1 MVRLPA
7 TVILIL
13 SFVFLNSKLFA
24 KNPPPGTGTS
34 DIPANIMIML
44 DNSGSMQGRLP
55 NKTGLLYPVDVQT
68 DSSGNIFVLEYAYDR
83 MKVFDSSGNFLR
95 SFGSRGSSC
104 KQWRHAQ
111 TICNL

>member
-7 TVILIL
+7 TIILIL
-13 SFVFLNSKLFA
+13 SFLFLNSKLFA

-44 DNSGSMQGRLP
+44 DNSGSMNGRLP

-95 SFGSRGSSC
+95 
-104 KQWRHAQ
+104 
-111 TICNL
+111 